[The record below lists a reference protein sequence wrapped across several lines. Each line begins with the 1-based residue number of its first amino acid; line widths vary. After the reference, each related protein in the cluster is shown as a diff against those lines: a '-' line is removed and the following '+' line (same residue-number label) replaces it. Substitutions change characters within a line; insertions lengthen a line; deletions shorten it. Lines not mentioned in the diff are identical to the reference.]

1 MEEIKYLEMFRDLK
15 INKKEL
21 SLYLKGKFSVLKM
34 RNIIEVSRENIL
46 TGLASFF
53 CGKRII

>member
-21 SLYLKGKFSVLKM
+21 SLYLKGVPSGKCGFTTLRKFS
-34 RNIIEVSRENIL
+34 
-46 TGLASFF
+46 
-53 CGKRII
+53 